1 MGIRLQ
7 SNFSS
12 DVRIDV
18 NNTTSYL
25 TEDDISPEAKESF
38 RNQFMATMKWYF
50 LDRFEFDAEYI
61 NDTYRR
67 NLSDNDIN
75 NNLLNLK
82 LACRVFKN
90 RQGVITFNAYDVLNS
105 ISTTDVRYGPI
116 SVHTRFLPNYSSFY
130 TLSFSYRF
138 SRF

>member
-7 SNFSS
+7 SNFST

-25 TEDDISPEAKESF
+25 KEANASLKPEESF
-38 RNQFMATMKWYF
+38 RNQFIATMKWYF

-67 NLSDNDIN
+67 TLADTDLN
-75 NNLLNLK
+75 NNMLNLK

-105 ISTTDVRYGPI
+105 ISTTDVRYSPI
-116 SVHTRFLPNYSSFY
+116 SISTRYLPNFSSFY